1 MAKRP
6 KHRFTEYVKN
16 PDLFREETR
25 ERAVKPAKGGRL
37 AEVVA
42 ILYTRQ
48 LEYEERLELEAAG
61 EKAVPVLVAALRDP
75 AFMFHL
81 YGESVLAGSALES
94 ACDLLEPFAEPP
106 AKVLEPAL
114 KHENELFR
122 YRALYHLARCGN
134 DDAIPA
140 LRHGL
145 ASESERCRLY
155 SLMGLEFLAQ
165 TGRGSRRFRKAMFD
179 AAVPL
184 LEDFE
189 YGPAEH
195 APRALLV
202 LDRDRA
208 VKVLLSDFVFDGAN
222 PNCFEVLRALKD
234 AQVPVPA
241 KRLRKVLSE
250 LRDGA
255 DEFPLDRAYG
265 DGLMLL
271 ARTEGEA
278 ASDLIADAQEWGNE
292 YLKTAAAEAAL
303 LVAGVT
309 DAYAVAFRRYRRK
322 GVVGLSEPQLYFLT
336 LTWLDDEVRN
346 GGFSQYFFNSAGELA
361 GYAVAAA
368 EAVGAPKLARIIEK
382 AVSLFGSDGPATDR
396 DERMDQLSA
405 LRLPALSKLD
415 TRYYN
420 CPDDLRGLLPLYAA
434 NHAKEFRSRARR
446 G

>member
-6 KHRFTEYVKN
+6 KHRFSDYVKN
-16 PDLFREETR
+16 PDLFRDETR
-25 ERAVKPAKGGRL
+25 ARAVKPAKGGRL

-42 ILYTRQ
+42 VLYTRP
-48 LEYEERLELEAAG
+48 LEYEERRELEAAG
-61 EKAVPVLVAALRDP
+61 KNAVPLLVAALRDP
-75 AFMFHL
+75 KFLLHL
-81 YGESVLAGSALES
+81 YGASVLDGSALES

-114 KHENELFR
+114 RHKDEGFR

-134 DDAIPA
+134 DNAIPA
-140 LRHGL
+140 LRAGL
-145 ASESERCRLY
+145 ASASERCRTY
-155 SLMGLEFLAQ
+155 ALMGLEFLAR
-165 TGRGSRRFRKAMFD
+165 TGRGSPRFRRALFD
-179 AAVPL
+179 AARPL
-184 LEDFE
+184 LEDSE

-202 LDRDRA
+202 LDRERA
-208 VKVLLSDFVFDGAN
+208 AKVLLSADVLRADH
-222 PNCFEVLRALKD
+222 PNVREVLRALKD
-234 AQVPVPA
+234 AQVPAPA
-241 KRLRKVLSE
+241 PRLREVLAG
-250 LRDGA
+250 LRAGA
-255 DEFPLDRAYG
+255 NDFPRDRAYG
-265 DGLMLL
+265 DGLLLL
-271 ARTEGEA
+271 ARAEGQA
-278 ASDLIADAQEWGNE
+278 ATDLIADARVWGNE
-292 YLKTAAAEAAL
+292 FLKRAAAEAAL

-309 DAYAVAFRRYRRK
+309 DPYAVVMRRIERT
-322 GVVGLSEPQLYFLT
+322 GVAGLSEPQLNYLT

-405 LRLPALSKLD
+405 LSLPALSKLD
-415 TRYYN
+415 TRYYD
-420 CPDDLRGLLPLYAA
+420 CPNDLRELLPLYAA
-434 NHAKEFRSRARR
+434 THAKEFRSRTRR